1 MTLHSPPVMLC
12 EQCPVMYDSRMGS
25 DQWEPIRLDDDFEP
39 WLQQRVESDRHY
51 AAFEVYMKLVPPAD
65 PESGTLGTRRISQMY
80 GKTDYQNQT
89 LYRIAKKFRWA
100 ERARAWDESEESGI
114 AGALEFNRRVI
125 LREQLRQIAEGNRL
139 LMKVLE
145 SMSEDV
151 EGWKPRDLAAWFE
164 VLRRAESDLMGLTR
178 LGGPAQ
184 SAAVAGAKAEVSIG
198 SAADMEAQTVEVI
211 EEMRKRGMI
220 PEAITDGNG

>member
-1 MTLHSPPVMLC
+1 
-12 EQCPVMYDSRMGS
+12 MYDSCMGS

-39 WLQQRVESDRHY
+39 WLQQRAESDRHY
-51 AAFEVYMKLVPPAD
+51 AAFEIYMDLIPAAD
-65 PESGTLGTRRISQMY
+65 PESGVLGTRRISEMY
-80 GKTDYQNQT
+80 GRTDYQNQT

-125 LREQLRQIAEGNRL
+125 LREQLHQIAEGNRL

-164 VLRRAESDLMGLTR
+164 VLRRAESDLLGLTR

-184 SAAVAGAKAEVSIG
+184 SIAVAGAKAEVSIG
-198 SAADMEAQTVEVI
+198 SAAEMEAQTFEVI
-211 EEMRKRGMI
+211 EEMRKRGMLGA
-220 PEAITDGNG
+220 ETTAAQGDTDLGERASFSLHCVR